1 MKIRG
6 LDFVFAGAALMAFL
20 AFALAVYQLGRNAIP
35 PMW

>member
-1 MKIRG
+1 MKIG
-6 LDFVFAGAALMAFL
+6 WLDFVFVGAVLMAFF